1 MTIDRR
7 PLYWIHSFLLQ
18 LQFIIIDDD
27 MHIMFIH
34 DDDDERW
41 VRVLYVIGMMAIAN
55 RLTTIVVE
63 Y

>member
-7 PLYWIHSFLLQ
+7 PLYWIHSFVLQ
-18 LQFIIIDDD
+18 LQFIINDD
-27 MHIMFIH
+27 MHIMFID

-41 VRVLYVIGMMAIAN
+41 VRVLYVIGVAIAN
-55 RLTTIVVE
+55 RLATIVVE

>member
-7 PLYWIHSFLLQ
+7 PLYWIHSFVLQ

-27 MHIMFIH
+27 MHIMFIDN
-34 DDDDERW
+34 DDGERW
-41 VRVLYVIGMMAIAN
+41 VRVLYVIGVAIAN

>member
-1 MTIDRR
+1 MTKDRQ
-7 PLYWIHSFLLQ
+7 PLYWIHSFVLQ

-27 MHIMFIH
+27 MHIMFID

-41 VRVLYVIGMMAIAN
+41 VRVLYVIGMAIAN